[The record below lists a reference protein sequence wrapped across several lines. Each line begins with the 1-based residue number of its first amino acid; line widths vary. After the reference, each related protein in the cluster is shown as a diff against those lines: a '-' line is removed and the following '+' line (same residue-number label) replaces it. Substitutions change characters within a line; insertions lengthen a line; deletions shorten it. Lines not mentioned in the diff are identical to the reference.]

1 MSEAARLA
9 TLIRESRGVA
19 HKCDIAPV
27 IAQLG
32 IGAGDAVP
40 VGDDTAVIPHPNG
53 GNLLFAIEGFVADFV
68 AADPWFAGYCGV
80 MVNLSDVAAMGG
92 RAIAVVDALWSAG
105 EEQAAEILA
114 GMREAAARYGVP
126 IVGGHT
132 NLKASAPQ
140 LAVAVLGEAEHPVTS
155 FDARPGDALIVVT
168 DLRGRFRDPFPWW
181 DASTGTADAG
191 RLRAD
196 LALLPAL
203 AAEGLLRAGKDIS
216 MAGVVGTAMMLA
228 ETSGVG
234 VEIDLDRL
242 PRPAVVPIDR
252 WLTAFPSFGFV
263 LAVAPENTDAVLARF
278 AARDIA
284 AAVAGTV
291 TDERRANIVTGG
303 GSATVWDFAT
313 PFIGGPA
320 TASETLVHA

>member
-1 MSEAARLA
+1 MSEAERLARL
-9 TLIRESRGVA
+9 IRDSRGVA

-27 IAQLG
+27 VARLRMD
-32 IGAGDAVP
+32 AHGDAA
-40 VGDDTAVIPHPNG
+40 VGDDTAVIRHAD

-68 AADPWFAGYCGV
+68 AGDPWFAGYCGV

-105 EEQAAEILA
+105 EAQAAEILG
-114 GMREAAARYGVP
+114 GMRDAATRYGVP
-126 IVGGHT
+126 VVGGHS
-132 NLKASAPQ
+132 NLKADSPQ
-140 LAVAVLGEAEHPVTS
+140 LAVAVLGEADHPVTS

-191 RLRAD
+191 RLRGD
-196 LALLPAL
+196 LALLPML
-203 AAEGLLRAGKDIS
+203 AGRNLLRAGKDIS

-228 ETSGVG
+228 ETSLVG
-234 VEIDLDRL
+234 FAIDLDCV
-242 PRPAVVPIDR
+242 PRPDGVTLER

-263 LAVAPENTDAVLARF
+263 LAVAPADTTDVLTAF

-284 AAVAGTV
+284 AAVAGHFTA
-291 TDERRANIVTGG
+291 DARAVIGHAGAT
-303 GSATVWDFAT
+303 ATVWDFAQ
-313 PFIGGPA
+313 PFIGCAPMQEVRTDA
-320 TASETLVHA
+320 